1 MYYLFI
7 MYLLSKTLGL
17 KYRSNFLKFFF
28 KEINTFIQQGHN
40 QLIKSDSKNSNNVN
54 YVELYSRIVFI

>member
-1 MYYLFI
+1 MK
-7 MYLLSKTLGL
+7 MLLS
-17 KYRSNFLKFFF
+17 FFF

-40 QLIKSDSKNSNNVN
+40 QLIKSDSNNSNNVN